1 MRLLSEI
8 GLVVLAGI
16 IVAVCV
22 IAPARRAPDW
32 RAPAGGAG
40 AGCDP
45 DQLVALER
53 LVISAATSV
62 VYVHAYLRPLLVE
75 IASRRLAAR
84 GQTLERMPGAA
95 ARELLGDRLWDI
107 VRPDRPF
114 PEDRHGPGMAPQE
127 LRAML
132 GVLERL

>member
-1 MRLLSEI
+1 MRLLAEI

-16 IVAVCV
+16 AVAACV
-22 IAPARRAPDW
+22 SLLPDAVPTRHRRLRAEAPER
-32 RAPAGGAG
+32 
-40 AGCDP
+40 P

-53 LVISAATSV
+53 LVASAATSALQ
-62 VYVHAYLRPLLVE
+62 VHAYLRPLLVD

-84 GQTLERMPGAA
+84 GQALEQIPDPV
-95 ARELLGDRLWDI
+95 ARALLGDRLWEV

-114 PEDRHGPGMAPQE
+114 PEDRAGPGVAPHE

-132 GVLERL
+132 EVLERL